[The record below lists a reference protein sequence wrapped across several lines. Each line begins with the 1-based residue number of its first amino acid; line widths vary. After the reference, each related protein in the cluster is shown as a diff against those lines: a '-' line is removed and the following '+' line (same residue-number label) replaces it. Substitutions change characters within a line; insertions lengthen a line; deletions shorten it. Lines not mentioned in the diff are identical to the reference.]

1 MALAAVAVIVAVG
14 CPARQISRRA
24 PQREAPRPPP
34 AAPPAAAHAS
44 AAPLLSALAV
54 GQTGNQKVRDQ
65 LNKKPAARRRRPV
78 APAEPIPVEPNVVP
92 PVALTEQLQAASWFR
107 VGDEFPDLQLPTLA
121 GAAQP
126 LSALNG
132 GKPTVVVVWSP
143 DNPYAREE
151 LADLP
156 KLLAPFG
163 DKVSAVVIGW
173 GASAQA
179 VRDVVEPL
187 GLEIPVL
194 VDADRQ
200 ALPAKSPLLL
210 PQTYLV
216 DAGRKVLWHDLE
228 YSRSTRRQLTK
239 ALQVTLGQP

>member
-1 MALAAVAVIVAVG
+1 
-14 CPARQISRRA
+14 S
-24 PQREAPRPPP
+24 
-34 AAPPAAAHAS
+34 
-44 AAPLLSALAV
+44 
-54 GQTGNQKVRDQ
+54 
-65 LNKKPAARRRRPV
+65 
-78 APAEPIPVEPNVVP
+78 
-92 PVALTEQLQAASWFR
+92 LTEQLQAASWFR
-107 VGDEFPDLQLPTLA
+107 VGDEFPDLQLPTVA

-126 LSALNG
+126 LSALTG
-132 GKPTVVVVWSP
+132 GKPTVVVVWST

-173 GASAQA
+173 GAPGPR
-179 VRDVVEPL
+179 VRDAVEPL
-187 GLEIPVL
+187 GLDLPVL

-210 PQTYLV
+210 PQTYLL
-216 DAGRKVLWHDLE
+216 DAGRKMLWHDLE